1 MQRYCGFK
9 LTVILLKIPEVKLI
23 HPDTTNVAW
32 ALSPNA
38 IEEPL
43 LIFSKASLLWIYN
56 PVRKGLASY
65 LRGHG
70 GVSLFLVRR
79 DVLPFT
85 VESFQAI
92 TSLAV
97 HPSVPNLFCSTS
109 RDHSAR
115 IYDLTL
121 TPHLGR
127 KDRQVN
133 THWPPGTLPS
143 RAGAPHGLHMN
154 EPEGNGIG
162 RCIVVLMG
170 VRSGGHAAA
179 VLHAVGAKEKA

>member
-9 LTVILLKIPEVKLI
+9 LTIILLKIPEVKLI

-70 GVSLFLVRR
+70 GVSPLPCSSRCPASHRR
-79 DVLPFT
+79 IISGYNFTRSSSFCAEPVL
-85 VESFQAI
+85 
-92 TSLAV
+92 
-97 HPSVPNLFCSTS
+97 
-109 RDHSAR
+109 
-115 IYDLTL
+115 
-121 TPHLGR
+121 
-127 KDRQVN
+127 
-133 THWPPGTLPS
+133 
-143 RAGAPHGLHMN
+143 
-154 EPEGNGIG
+154 
-162 RCIVVLMG
+162 
-170 VRSGGHAAA
+170 
-179 VLHAVGAKEKA
+179 